1 MFWFPNHPAFWGQT
15 FNSYIDL
22 APIAFPG
29 MFPQQS
35 RLGLTVD
42 IPPDYLPVIV
52 SIVRTKVPYDR
63 REDVEST
70 NDARPRWDSTWI
82 VPIGIG

>member
-1 MFWFPNHPAFWGQT
+1 
-15 FNSYIDL
+15 
-22 APIAFPG
+22 

-35 RLGLTVD
+35 CLVLTVD

-70 NDARPRWDSTWI
+70 NDARPRRDSTWI